1 MAKRKSQINPKQ
13 LTWSRIRNGFAKMP
27 LPVKALLGLLLLIGA
42 VALVYMSQGEEPAE
56 KPSYKENP
64 LQVIDSSLYELSYE
78 RDLSKTFFRP
88 EVPDTLPPLA
98 FEPNM
103 LKALFEQAT
112 YLHRPDVK
120 KVPVKGIS
128 KEEMLETVER
138 LQAFQLL
145 DPHTMLSNFDFYRVQ
160 TDLNND
166 RVRVTGY
173 YTPIIKASR
182 TRQGPYQWPIYKK
195 PKSNIPP
202 PSVVWAGGLAGRG
215 LELAWVRSKKEV
227 KNAQLQ
233 GSCLIEFP
241 DGNRQFLGF
250 GGSVRG
256 GGGSYVFFIK
266 VDEVVLGAGYFPVT
280 ARYTIAI
287 DTRFVPLGAT
297 LLAELPDIE
306 PGGKQIGTTYRILFA
321 QDRGGAIKTT
331 KRIDLYS
338 GIGRKGLE
346 EARRINRYAR
356 LWLMLPK
363 RRAQTATSDQPSGN

>member
-1 MAKRKSQINPKQ
+1 MATQNRQISQLQ
-13 LTWSRIRNGFAKMP
+13 LTWARLRNVFNR
-27 LPVKALLGLLLLIGA
+27 LSTPVKALLSLLLLIA
-42 VALVYMSQGEEPAE
+42 VVGTVYMTKGEPEEPE
-56 KPSYKENP
+56 PVFTENP
-64 LQVIDSSLYELSYE
+64 LQVIDSSLYQHSYDRNLSE
-78 RDLSKTFFRP
+78 FLSP
-88 EVPDTLPPLA
+88 EIPDTLPPIA

-120 KVPVKGIS
+120 KFPVKGIG
-128 KEEMLETVER
+128 KEEMLETVDR

-145 DPHTMLSNFDFYRVQ
+145 DPHTMLSNFDFYRVK
-160 TDLNND
+160 TDLSSD

-182 TRQGPYQWPIYKK
+182 TREGPYQWPLYKK
-195 PKSNIPP
+195 PETNLPGP
-202 PSVVWAGGLAGRG
+202 AAVWAGALAGRG

-241 DGNRQFLGF
+241 DGKRQFLGF

-280 ARYTIAI
+280 ARYTIAV
-287 DTRFVPLGAT
+287 DTRFIPLGAT

-363 RRAQTATSDQPSGN
+363 RRAESASTDE